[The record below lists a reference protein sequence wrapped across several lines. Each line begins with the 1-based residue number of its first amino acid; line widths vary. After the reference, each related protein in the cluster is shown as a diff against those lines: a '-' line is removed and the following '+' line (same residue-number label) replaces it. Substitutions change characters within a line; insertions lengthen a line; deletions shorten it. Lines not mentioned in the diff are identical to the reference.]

1 MANEPKFE
9 GEKMNVPSRDIHVGA
24 EDIAIKESKGA
35 FILILV
41 IALLVILVGLF
52 FWYKSTQ
59 SLLEPAVAPL
69 RPTSEMN
76 QEPESTNAEAQV
88 DGFGALSTSDELG
101 PIEADLESTDLT
113 NLEAEL
119 GQIDAELEASS
130 Q

>member
-1 MANEPKFE
+1 MDNEPKFE
-9 GEKMNVPSRDIHVGA
+9 GEKMNVPSGDINVEA

-41 IALLVILVGLF
+41 LALVVILAGLF

-59 SLLEPAVAPL
+59 SIMEPLAVPT
-69 RPTSEMN
+69 RPTAEMN

-88 DGFGALSTSDELG
+88 DSFGTLSTSDELG
-101 PIEADLESTDLT
+101 AIEADLESTDLS
-113 NLEAEL
+113 NLETEL
-119 GQIDAELEASS
+119 GQIDAELEASM